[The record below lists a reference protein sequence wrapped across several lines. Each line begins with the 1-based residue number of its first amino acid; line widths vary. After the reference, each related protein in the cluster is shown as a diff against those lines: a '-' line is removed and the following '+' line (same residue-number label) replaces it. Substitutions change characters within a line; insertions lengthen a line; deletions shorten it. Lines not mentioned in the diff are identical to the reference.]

1 MLIIIITETNLVTL
15 ILIIW
20 RRISDN
26 PTLLENFSF
35 YYQTPKINMNSE
47 EVGPIKQ
54 QQQQQQQQQSS
65 STTPKYSK
73 DISRKS
79 VNVENISNSEV
90 NVTPIKVMKTP
101 SKDNMNNKNQTQSDS
116 SSYQMD
122 ILTALIP
129 MLREPRI
136 GPFTREA
143 ILVSSF

>member
-1 MLIIIITETNLVTL
+1 MSIIITETNLVTL

-26 PTLLENFSF
+26 PTLLENFSL
-35 YYQTPKINMNSE
+35 YSQAPKINMNSE
-47 EVGPIKQ
+47 EVSPIK
-54 QQQQQQQQQSS
+54 QQQSS
-65 STTPKYSK
+65 STTLKYSK

-79 VNVENISNSEV
+79 VVVENNSNSEV
-90 NVTPIKVMKTP
+90 TPMKVMKTP
-101 SKDNMNNKNQTQSDS
+101 SKDNMNNKNQTKSET

-143 ILVSSF
+143 ILVSSFNSYFS